1 VSDHYD
7 TLGVTRD
14 ASPEEIKKAYRRL
27 ARTLHP
33 DVNDG
38 HDAEER
44 FKEVS
49 RAYDVLSSPEKR
61 AAYDAGGDTPFG
73 GQGAGFGFSDIF
85 ETFFG
90 GAAGGAGG
98 ARGPASRQRRGQD
111 ALVRLEIDLEEA
123 VFGGTREIRVESA
136 ETCTRCQG
144 TCCEPG
150 TSPETCDVCGG
161 RGQVQRVARS
171 FLGQVMTTSA
181 CPRCGGYGTVLPA
194 PCHECSGE
202 GRVRTRRTLT
212 IKVPPGVD
220 TGTRIQL
227 AGQGEVGPGGGPAG
241 DLYVE
246 VHERRHPRLRREG
259 DDLHTVLEVPMTAAA
274 LGATLAVP
282 TLDGDRDVELQPG
295 TQHGQVLTLG
305 GLGAAHLRSPGRGD
319 LHVHVDVQVP
329 TRLDDEQREL
339 LQRLAELRGEE
350 RPTGRTTNGSHQG
363 LFGRLKDRIVNG

>member
-1 VSDHYD
+1 MSDHYA
-7 TLGVTRD
+7 TLGVSRD
-14 ASPEEIKKAYRRL
+14 AGADEIKKAYRRL

-33 DVNDG
+33 DVSTG
-38 HDAEER
+38 ADAEER

-49 RAYDVLSSPEKR
+49 HAYDVLGNAGKR
-61 AAYDAGGDTPFG
+61 AAYDAGGDAALG

-85 ETFFG
+85 ESFFG
-90 GAAGGAGG
+90 GAGGSGG
-98 ARGPASRQRRGQD
+98 SRGPASRQRRGQD

-123 VFGGTREIRVESA
+123 VFGSTREIRVDSA
-136 ETCTRCQG
+136 EVCTRCQG
-144 TCCEPG
+144 SCCEPG
-150 TSPETCDVCGG
+150 TAPEGCDVCGG

-181 CPRCGGYGTVLPA
+181 CPRCGGYGSVVPA

-202 GRVRTRRTLT
+202 GRVRSRRTLT

-227 AGQGEVGPGGGPAG
+227 AAQGEVGPGGGPAG

-246 VHERRHPRLRREG
+246 VQERRHPRLRREG

-274 LGATLAVP
+274 LGATMRVP
-282 TLDGDRDVELQPG
+282 TLDGDRDVELEAG
-295 TQHGQVLTLG
+295 TQHGSTVTLQ
-305 GLGAAHLRSPGRGD
+305 GLGATHLRVPGRGD

-339 LQRLAELRGEE
+339 LVRLSQLRDEE
-350 RPTGRTTNGSHQG
+350 APTGRTSNGHRQG
-363 LFGRLKDRIVNG
+363 VFGRLKDRLAGA